1 MIRML
6 PSRHTRCCLR
16 PTLLLSLLLLLA
28 AYSDAPAAAEGG
40 EAVLPDADQ
49 VVEAYLT
56 ARQWTDTFRLPA
68 PKDEAARLPLDGA
81 AGVAVILRLR
91 GGVVAMASV
100 TEDDDTEHDL
110 MVRRALGRALG
121 QVLGHP
127 AVTGLPDE
135 IRGEVGQHLTLEL
148 EVAGRFEPLPGRSF
162 RRVIQRLEPGVHG
175 FAVRRRSRTA
185 MLFPSKL
192 RAANAA
198 DQMESRVTGLVSE
211 IGLPPSDL
219 GELIRDHGLSVYRFG
234 TTHLAQR
241 EPDAFPFETVRGDR
255 LVDLRDVT
263 PESVRTMTD
272 ELAQH
277 IMRRHWPGGETDPDH
292 EMRDAALGLMGDY
305 RAVSDRFSP
314 LFAPPTEQALG
325 AYVFSRLAHTARM
338 DAEVRDS
345 ARDFARTLL
354 NDLAVVEEGETDP
367 AKSAVACAMIVLA
380 WDELG
385 EPPARIQTA
394 QMIERARDVV
404 VEQVNRAL
412 RRDSGRD
419 EAGELPPPTF
429 ATAHDAV
436 LIVAAAIRLE
446 RRERNLFSAEELRG
460 LLDLIWQQ
468 TPEPEHVALFPWIV
482 MAERELVELDPSAAM
497 SREELRAVRA
507 LVEETRVTERDFDDE
522 RTLWDVRGGFALAD
536 PQHGTSRPTAQMT
549 RPGVGF
555 AIMLRDDRLTPE
567 SEQEQELERHR
578 QSLRFLMQLSVRP
591 ELSWSYPNAPR
602 ARGGIRASLWN
613 MDQPLAAQLMALLM
627 LVETHET
634 GSWR

>member
-1 MIRML
+1 MIRMM
-6 PSRHTRCCLR
+6 PFRHTHCGFR
-16 PTLLLSLLLLLA
+16 PTLLLSLLLSLT
-28 AYSDAPAAAEGG
+28 AYSDAPAAVGREESG
-40 EAVLPDADQ
+40 LPDADQ
-49 VVEAYLT
+49 VVEAYFT
-56 ARQWTDTFRLPA
+56 ARQWADTFRLPA
-68 PKDEAARLPLDGA
+68 PKDEAARVPLDGA
-81 AGVAVILRLR
+81 SGVAVILRLR
-91 GGVVAMASV
+91 GRVVAMASV
-100 TEDDDTEHDL
+100 TEDDDTEPDL

-135 IRGEVGQHLTLEL
+135 TRGEVGQHLTLEL

-175 FAVRRRSRTA
+175 FAVRRRGRTG

-198 DQMESRVTGLVSE
+198 DQMQSRVTGLISE

-219 GELIRDHGLSVYRFG
+219 GELIREHGLSVYRFE

-263 PESVRTMTD
+263 RESVRTMTG

-305 RAVSDRFSP
+305 RAVSDRFVP

-325 AYVFSRLAHTARM
+325 AYVFARLARAAKM

-345 ARDFARTLL
+345 ALEFARTLL
-354 NDLAVVEEGETDP
+354 NDLAVVEAGEADP
-367 AKSAVACAMIVLA
+367 VESAVACAMIVLA
-380 WDELG
+380 SDELG
-385 EPPARIQTA
+385 EPPARLQTA
-394 QMIERARDVV
+394 QMVERAREVV
-404 VEQVNRAL
+404 VEQINRAL
-412 RRDSGRD
+412 RRDSGRN
-419 EAGELPPPTF
+419 EAGELSPPTF

-436 LIVAAAIRLE
+436 LIVAAVIRLE
-446 RRERNLFSAEELRG
+446 RRERDLFSAPELRG
-460 LLDLIWQQ
+460 LLDLIWRQ

-482 MAERELVELDPSAAM
+482 MAERELVELDPSVTMRRDEIRAA
-497 SREELRAVRA
+497 RT
-507 LVEETRVTERDFDDE
+507 LVEETRVIERDLDDE
-522 RTLWDVRGGFALAD
+522 RTPRDAQGGFALAD
-536 PQHGTSRPTAQMT
+536 PRHGTSRPTAQMT

-555 AIMLRDDRLTPE
+555 AIMLRDERLTPE
-567 SEQEQELERHR
+567 RESAQELERHR
-578 QSLRFLMQLSVRP
+578 KSLRYLMQLSVRP
-591 ELSWSYPNAPR
+591 ELDWSYANAPR
-602 ARGGIRASLWN
+602 ARGGVRISLWN

-627 LVETHET
+627 LTETHE
-634 GSWR
+634 SESRR